1 MDDTHDAGA
10 TIRALRLAEGL
21 TIRDLARRVRV
32 SPATV
37 SAVENGKTGVS
48 VTRLRTFAEALNVPV
63 AQLLTAA
70 EPPNPRRPT
79 PTRPHPA
86 DWRDY
91 PPLTLDPVL
100 AAAVD
105 AMVETGYH
113 GTTMRAIAQRAGM
126 SVPGIYH
133 HYPDKQHLLVEILD
147 LTMTD
152 LHRRVTAAADDA
164 SDSVE
169 RVAHIVEAL
178 ALFHA
183 HRRALAFIGASEM
196 RSLIDANRSR
206 IADSRNR
213 LQRILDDAIH
223 TASREG
229 RTRTEDLRTAGRAI
243 TTMCTSIPQW
253 FRDDGPATPEQIAH
267 TYAEFALA
275 LLNATR
281 ARPNSAAPLPLS

>member
-1 MDDTHDAGA
+1 MDSTHDAGA
-10 TIRALRLAEGL
+10 AIRRLRTARGL
-21 TIRDLARRVRV
+21 TIRELARRVQV
-32 SPATV
+32 SAATV

-48 VTRLRTFAEALNVPV
+48 VSRLRTFAEALEVPV
-63 AQLLTAA
+63 AQLLTGTS
-70 EPPNPRRPT
+70 PT
-79 PTRPHPA
+79 PPPPRTPVRSDPVG
-86 DWRDY
+86 WRDY
-91 PPLTLDPVL
+91 PPLILDPVL

-147 LTMTD
+147 LTMSD
-152 LHRRVTAAADDA
+152 LHRRCSAAAAGA
-164 SDSVE
+164 SNSVE

-183 HRRALAFIGASEM
+183 HRRGLAFLGASEM
-196 RSLIDANRSR
+196 RSLIDVNRSR

-213 LQRILDDAIH
+213 LQRILDDAIG
-223 TASREG
+223 TAADEG
-229 RTRTEDLRTAGRAI
+229 RLRTEDLRTAGRAI
-243 TTMCTSIPQW
+243 ATMCTSIPQW
-253 FRDDGPATPEQIAH
+253 FRDDGPATPEQIAR

-275 LLNATR
+275 LLNADPVATEC
-281 ARPNSAAPLPLS
+281 